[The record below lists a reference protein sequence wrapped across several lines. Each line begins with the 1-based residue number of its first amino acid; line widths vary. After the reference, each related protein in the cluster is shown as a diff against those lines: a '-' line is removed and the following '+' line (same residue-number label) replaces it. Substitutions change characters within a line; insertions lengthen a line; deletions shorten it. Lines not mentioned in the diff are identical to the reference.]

1 MPKEPGPLPDDGIYR
16 AILWALVLTVVA
28 GAVVAILGQTLAQD
42 PVMMRVGTG
51 IAFLGGIVYAFF
63 RWLGTRHA
71 KRGGPGG
78 TPPEDAAGH

>member
-1 MPKEPGPLPDDGIYR
+1 MPKDRGPLPDDGIYR
-16 AILWALVLTVVA
+16 AILWALVLPVRA

-71 KRGGPGG
+71 KRGGQGG

>member
-1 MPKEPGPLPDDGIYR
+1 MPKERGPLSDDGIYR
-16 AILWALVLTVVA
+16 AILWALVLTIVA

-63 RWLGTRHA
+63 RWLGIHHA
-71 KRGGPGG
+71 KHRGQGG
-78 TPPEDAAGH
+78 TPPEDAAGR

>member
-1 MPKEPGPLPDDGIYR
+1 MPKEPAPLSDDGIYR
-16 AILWALVLTVVA
+16 AILWALVLTVVV

-42 PVMMRVGTG
+42 QVMVRVGTG

-71 KRGGPGG
+71 KGNGRGG
-78 TPPEDAAGH
+78 TPPEDAAGR

>member
-1 MPKEPGPLPDDGIYR
+1 MPKEPGPLSDDGIYR

-42 PVMMRVGTG
+42 PVMARVGTG
-51 IAFLGGIVYAFF
+51 AAFLGGLVYAFF

-71 KRGGPGG
+71 KRNGQGG
-78 TPPEDAAGH
+78 TPPEDAAGR